1 MVPSWLESQRC
12 GLCLSRLAPGLQPEW
27 VQVYNPCRMK
37 TIRIAAYS
45 VMYIPTLLLLY
56 LVYYTLIFLPP
67 SSPLPL
73 VESDEVQGDGVS
85 YTDLESD

>member
-1 MVPSWLESQRC
+1 
-12 GLCLSRLAPGLQPEW
+12 
-27 VQVYNPCRMK
+27 MK
-37 TIRIAAYS
+37 IIRIAAYS

-73 VESDEVQGDGVS
+73 VESDEVQGAGVPTLTWAFVVDRYWYGS
-85 YTDLESD
+85 CR